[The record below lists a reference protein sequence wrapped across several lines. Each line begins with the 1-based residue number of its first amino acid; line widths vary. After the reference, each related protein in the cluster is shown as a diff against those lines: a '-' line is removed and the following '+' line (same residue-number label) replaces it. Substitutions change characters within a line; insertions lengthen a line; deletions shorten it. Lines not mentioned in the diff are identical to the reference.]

1 MNALTFVHLQR
12 ILPEMREFLEQLK
25 SRVVVGLV
33 GGSDLAK
40 IEEQM
45 TLNGNGDGESFLK
58 NSQQ

>member
-1 MNALTFVHLQR
+1 
-12 ILPEMREFLEQLK
+12 MREFLEQLK